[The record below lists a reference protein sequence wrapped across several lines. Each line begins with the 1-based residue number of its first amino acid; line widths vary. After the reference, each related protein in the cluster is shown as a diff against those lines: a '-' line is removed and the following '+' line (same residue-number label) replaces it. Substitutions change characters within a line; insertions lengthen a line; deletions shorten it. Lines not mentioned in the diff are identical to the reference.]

1 MTNGHFKQCN
11 DWLAERYGPDEVIDW
26 NLTANANTGTRPAV
40 HIPHT
45 QLDMVKSGEKK
56 APEAQP
62 VEEDNKTAKESK
74 VVEEFEDD
82 ADALEALAETEAN
95 S

>member
-1 MTNGHFKQCN
+1 
-11 DWLAERYGPDEVIDW
+11 
-26 NLTANANTGTRPAV
+26 
-40 HIPHT
+40 
-45 QLDMVKSGEKK
+45 MVKSGEKK